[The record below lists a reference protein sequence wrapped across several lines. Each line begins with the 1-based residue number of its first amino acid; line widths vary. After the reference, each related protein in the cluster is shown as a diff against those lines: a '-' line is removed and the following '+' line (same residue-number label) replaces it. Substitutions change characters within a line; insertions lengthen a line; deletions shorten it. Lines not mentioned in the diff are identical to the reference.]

1 MCIGKKVVG
10 NWGKGG
16 GGGSGW
22 RGVLHSVET
31 EKEGGGGGIEKL
43 FTYWEVSVFHS
54 MEPGGRVRGV
64 RVLLTATVRRLDEFQ
79 LTNLLM
85 TPSNGR

>member
-1 MCIGKKVVG
+1 M
-10 NWGKGG
+10 
-16 GGGSGW
+16 
-22 RGVLHSVET
+22 
-31 EKEGGGGGIEKL
+31 

-85 TPSNGR
+85 TPSNCR

>member
-10 NWGKGG
+10 NWGKG

-31 EKEGGGGGIEKL
+31 EKGGRGGIEKL

>member
-16 GGGSGW
+16 GVGMERCLALCGDG
-22 RGVLHSVET
+22 E
-31 EKEGGGGGIEKL
+31 GGGGIEKL